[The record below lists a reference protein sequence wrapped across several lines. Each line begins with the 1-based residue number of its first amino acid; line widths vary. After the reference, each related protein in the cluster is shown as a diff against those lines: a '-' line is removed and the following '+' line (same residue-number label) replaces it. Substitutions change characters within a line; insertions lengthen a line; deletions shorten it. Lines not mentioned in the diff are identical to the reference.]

1 MQALPAV
8 RGLNDQLR
16 LFETRRRALRGSV
29 DVYAVSRPAQAFTGD
44 FFYTHRYE
52 DRLWF
57 ALGDVA
63 GKGLPAA
70 VVMAMIQEELEHRI
84 SACAVTRCDPA
95 ATMLRLHTFL
105 RPLLPDNKFATVVIG
120 HLRDDGTLV
129 VTNAGHCPPM
139 IVRGSGAIE
148 EIGSTGP
155 VTGILPAPRWT
166 SYTTTLDRGETL
178 VLYSDGVSEAPA
190 GDDGELGTSGI
201 REAIAGH
208 SSGSAR
214 EIAGTILEAVRE
226 QRDDLTLLV
235 LRR

>member
-1 MQALPAV
+1 MQTLPAV

-16 LFETRRRALRGSV
+16 LFETRRRPRQAAV
-29 DVYAVSRPAQAFTGD
+29 DVYAVSRPASAFTGD
-44 FFYTHRYE
+44 FFFTHRYE

-63 GKGLPAA
+63 GKGLNAA

-105 RPLLPDNKFATVVIG
+105 RPLLPINKFATVVIG

-129 VTNAGHCPPM
+129 VTNAGHCPPLL
-139 IVRGSGAIE
+139 VRRSGMIE
-148 EIGSTGP
+148 EIASTGP
-155 VTGILPAPRWT
+155 VTGILPSPQWT
-166 SYTTTLDRGETL
+166 SLTTTLDRGEAL
-178 VLYSDGVSEAPA
+178 ILYSDGVSEAPA
-190 GDDGELGTSGI
+190 GEDRELGTSGI
-201 REAIAGH
+201 REAVSGRNL
-208 SSGSAR
+208 GSAR
-214 EIAGTILEAVRE
+214 EIARTILDVVHE